1 MTLVAIAIDGPAGSG
16 KSTIAK
22 RLATELAYI
31 YIDSGAM
38 YRAVTYKWLEK
49 SNGKQSDQDP
59 KLLSDIINQTN
70 FVFDGNQVLINDQ
83 DCSKEIRSNNVSQNV
98 SYIASFPV
106 VREKLVE
113 LQRQMAKTKDVVMD
127 GRDIGTVVFPDAKLK
142 VFMVA
147 SAEVRAQ
154 RRAAQLKEQGE
165 EVDLE
170 QLIQEIKLRDKTDS
184 QRTHSPLVKADDAIE
199 IKTDN
204 LSIEEVVEAVLNLI

>member
-1 MTLVAIAIDGPAGSG
+1 MVAIAIDGPAGSG